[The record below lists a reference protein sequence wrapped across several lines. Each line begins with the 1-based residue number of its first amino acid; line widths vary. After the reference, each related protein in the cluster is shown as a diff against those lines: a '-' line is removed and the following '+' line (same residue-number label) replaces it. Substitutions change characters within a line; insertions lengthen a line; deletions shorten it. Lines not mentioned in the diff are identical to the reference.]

1 MHQNSDKKES
11 HIFSPLSFSMST
23 TSPAKGRPASEE
35 EWLEQDD
42 TVVSGRSRRSTFDRI
57 SDAVMAMVR
66 SSIGGDDDGSVDNGS
81 DVEEVLDEND
91 DINTV

>member
-35 EWLEQDD
+35 ERLEQDD
-42 TVVSGRSRRSTFDRI
+42 SVVSGRSRRSTFDRI

-66 SSIGGDDDGSVDNGS
+66 PSIGGDDDWSVDNGS

>member
-1 MHQNSDKKES
+1 
-11 HIFSPLSFSMST
+11 MST
-23 TSPAKGRPASEE
+23 TSPAKDRPFSE

-66 SSIGGDDDGSVDNGS
+66 PSIGGDDDGIVDNGS
-81 DVEEVLDEND
+81 DADDVLDEND

>member
-35 EWLEQDD
+35 ERLEQDD
-42 TVVSGRSRRSTFDRI
+42 SVVSGRSRRSTFDRI

-66 SSIGGDDDGSVDNGS
+66 PSIGGDDDGSVDNGS
-81 DVEEVLDEND
+81 DAEDVLDESD